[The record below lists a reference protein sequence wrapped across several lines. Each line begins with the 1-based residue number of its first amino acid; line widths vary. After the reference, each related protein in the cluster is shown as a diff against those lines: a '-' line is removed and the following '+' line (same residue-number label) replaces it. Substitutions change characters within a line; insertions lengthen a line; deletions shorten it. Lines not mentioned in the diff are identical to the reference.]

1 MFIAS
6 WREEIIVLEFFVNT
20 YSYFEVS
27 AFLF

>member
-1 MFIAS
+1 MFSAI
-6 WREEIIVLEFFVNT
+6 WKEKIMVFEFFVNT